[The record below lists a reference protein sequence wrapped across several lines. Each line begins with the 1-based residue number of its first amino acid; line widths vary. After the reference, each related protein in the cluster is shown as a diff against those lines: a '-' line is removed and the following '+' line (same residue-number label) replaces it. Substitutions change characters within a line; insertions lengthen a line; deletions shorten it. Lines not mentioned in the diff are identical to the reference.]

1 VLPRILLRSV
11 RTEAGI
17 DGAFGGIAMHPF
29 LQETDCPSPTFSVI
43 AIEGLRFDRLM
54 AENRHVKIQLS
65 FEIFAFALSCALT
78 LGMACIAQQVPV
90 AQTGSHAVPAPE
102 ARVDI
107 NSATPD
113 QLMTVPGI
121 TRTWAERIIRYR
133 PYRAKNELVD
143 RGVVTSQV
151 YDRIRDYII
160 AHRPKP

>member
-1 VLPRILLRSV
+1 MLPRILPRSV
-11 RTEAGI
+11 RTDAGI
-17 DGAFGGIAMHPF
+17 NGAMGEIAMYPF
-29 LQETDCPSPTFSVI
+29 LQETDCPSPTFG
-43 AIEGLRFDRLM
+43 AIVLEGLRFDYLM

-65 FEIFAFALSCALT
+65 FEIFALALSCALT
-78 LGMACIAQQVPV
+78 PGMACLAQQVPV
-90 AQTGSHAVPAPE
+90 VQTGSHAGPAPE

-113 QLMTVPGI
+113 QLMTVPGM

-151 YDRIRDYII
+151 YNRIRDYII